1 MAIPHVSAKTNT
13 APLSNA
19 QDYLPVLPL
28 LYVAWA
34 DAELTNIELA
44 QIQQHLKHQDWI
56 KPSAREQIMAWLDP
70 ASPPTAQT
78 LKQWLNTLKA
88 AAADLSTDERM
99 SLAELGAQIAGD
111 DQRAEVKVA
120 LEDVENALGVVS
132 HEALRSVMAEVTP
145 PHAEIE
151 HREAPRFDVTKMQQH
166 LDGDL
171 AHLKQEIR
179 DLLVSDPIFQ
189 KDEYISHSDFRQITL
204 DRTKVLAQHKLGA
217 MDIPEEFG
225 GRGEPKGPLA
235 LMEILSH
242 YDMSLVIKQ
251 GVHFGLFG
259 GAVYLLGTDKHHQQ
273 YLSGLVDLDYCA
285 CFAMTE
291 LGHGSNVRE
300 LETTATFDP
309 ATQEFVINTPSESA
323 RKEYIGAA
331 AQHATMA
338 VVFAQAHVGGD
349 CHGVNAFLVPI
360 RNEKMHPMPGVRI
373 EDNGMKMGL
382 NGVDNGRL
390 WFDNV
395 RIPRENMLDRYA
407 SVTPEGEYVT
417 DIASESKRF
426 FTMIGALVKGR
437 FGVAISALGASKTAL
452 TVATRYA
459 NRRRQFGPAGK
470 PEALLMEYGTHQT
483 RLMPRIAKAYAIDF
497 ALKQMTDKSLAS
509 GGESTREIETLAAAI
524 KAYTTWYNT
533 DTIQTARETCGGQ
546 GFLAVNRFADLKG
559 DSDVYATFEGD
570 NTVLMQLVAKGLLS
584 EYGSQFN
591 DNRMYA
597 MMRMIS
603 RQASR
608 EITEKNPV
616 VTRMRS
622 EAHLRDADFHLNA
635 LRFREEVALVETAK
649 RFRRQIK
656 EKKLDSFVALTRVQ
670 GDMLELGNAYIER
683 VILEEFLEYID
694 GVEDPDIAAM
704 LRDLATLFA
713 LDSIK
718 TNAAW
723 YLERGYL
730 SGTKYHAL
738 RRQVDKLCGQLK
750 WQGIYLVDAF
760 GIPDEIL
767 GAPIAT

>member
-1 MAIPHVSAKTNT
+1 MATPHISVTTSDD
-13 APLSNA
+13 NA
-19 QDYLPVLPL
+19 SI
-28 LYVAWA
+28 
-34 DAELTNIELA
+34 DAA
-44 QIQQHLKHQDWI
+44 
-56 KPSAREQIMAWLDP
+56 LDSVI
-70 ASPPTAQT
+70 AEATSPHP
-78 LKQWLNTLKA
+78 
-88 AAADLSTDERM
+88 E
-99 SLAELGAQIAGD
+99 I
-111 DQRAEVKVA
+111 VK
-120 LEDVENALGVVS
+120 
-132 HEALRSVMAEVTP
+132 
-145 PHAEIE
+145 
-151 HREAPRFDVTKMQQH
+151 REAPRFDVAQMQQH

-171 AHLKQEIR
+171 ADLKQEIR

-189 KDEYISHSDFRQITL
+189 KDEYISHADFRDITYE
-204 DRTKVLAQHKLGA
+204 RTKVLAEHNLGA
-217 MDIPEEFG
+217 MDIPAEFG
-225 GRGEPKGPLA
+225 GRGAAKGPLA

-259 GAVYLLGTDKHHQQ
+259 GAVYLLGTEKHHKA
-273 YLSGLVDLDYCA
+273 YLPGMVNLDYCA

-291 LGHGSNVRE
+291 LGHGSNVRD
-300 LETTATFDP
+300 LQTTATYDP
-309 ATQEFVINTPSESA
+309 ATQEFVIHTPIESA

-331 AQHATMA
+331 AQHATMS
-338 VVFAQAHVGGD
+338 VVFAQAIVNGES
-349 CHGVNAFLVPI
+349 HGVNCFIVPI
-360 RNEKMHPMPGVRI
+360 RDEKMHPMPGVRI

-407 SVTPEGEYVT
+407 HVSADGEYVT
-417 DIASESKRF
+417 DITSESKRF

-459 NRRRQFGPAGK
+459 NRRRQFGPDDKA
-470 PEALLMEYGTHQT
+470 EALLMEYGTHQT

-497 ALKQMTDKSLAS
+497 ALKQMTEKSLNANA
-509 GGESTREIETLAAAI
+509 GESTREIETLAAAI

-533 DTIQTARETCGGQ
+533 DAIQTARETCGGQ

-591 DNRMYA
+591 DNRLHA
-597 MMRMIS
+597 VMRMLT
-603 RQASR
+603 RQAGR
-608 EITEKNPV
+608 ELTEKNPV

-622 EAHLRDADFHLNA
+622 EAHLRDSDFHMNA
-635 LRFREEVALVETAK
+635 LSFREEVTLVETAK
-649 RFRRQIK
+649 RFRREIK
-656 EKKLDSFVALTRVQ
+656 ERKLPAFEAMTRVQ
-670 GDMLELGNAYIER
+670 GDMLDLGNAYIER
-683 VILEEFLEYID
+683 VILEEFLDYID
-694 GVEDPDIAAM
+694 GVEDENIAAM

-730 SGTKYHAL
+730 SGAKYHAL
-738 RRQVDKLCGQLK
+738 RRQFDKLCNELK
-750 WQGIYLVDAF
+750 WQGIHLVDAF
-760 GIPDEIL
+760 GIPDAVL
-767 GAPIAT
+767 GAPIAI